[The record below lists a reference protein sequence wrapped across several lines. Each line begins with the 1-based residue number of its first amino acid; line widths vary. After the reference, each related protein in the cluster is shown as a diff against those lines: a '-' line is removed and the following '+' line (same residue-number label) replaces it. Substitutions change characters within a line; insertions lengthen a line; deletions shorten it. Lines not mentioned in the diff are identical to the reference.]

1 MKITS
6 PYAESYQIPKETL
19 QSEALY
25 SKIAARYDDV
35 FIRAIL
41 SEGVLTKVVREVMDS
56 KSVLDIGC
64 GNGRWLDRFK
74 PSSYVG
80 LDLNDGMLKEA
91 KGRYPKSRFV
101 KADMTH
107 LPFQNESFEGIISTF
122 GAMCHLPLK
131 SKQIMVRE
139 STRVLV
145 SGGMA
150 IFTNGHSHSPS
161 AVAITAA
168 GGRVRMEGV
177 PIRVHYTTPKMFVKL
192 LSDFR
197 LLRIEHYDYSYIPI
211 LPFKLIAFLFKRNY
225 KKMYSRW
232 MNLFNSCRKFPMTR
246 WLGKY
251 IMVVCQK
258 S

>member
-1 MKITS
+1 MGITTTFTG
-6 PYAESYQIPKETL
+6 SYQTSKETL

-25 SKIAARYDDV
+25 SKIAPRYDDV

-41 SEGVLTKVVREVMDS
+41 AEGVVTRMVREVMDE
-56 KSVLDIGC
+56 KRVLDIGC

-80 LDLNDGMLKEA
+80 LDLNDGMLNEA
-91 KGRYPKSRFV
+91 KIRYPKARFV
-101 KADMTH
+101 QANMTH
-107 LPFQNESFEGIISTF
+107 LPFANEFFDGIISMF
-122 GAMCHLPLK
+122 GAMCHLPSE
-131 SKQIMVRE
+131 SKQVMVRE
-139 STRVLV
+139 SFRVLV
-145 SGGMA
+145 PGGMA
-150 IFTNGHSHSPS
+150 IFTNGYSRSPS
-161 AVAITAA
+161 AIAMTAV
-168 GGRVRMEGV
+168 GGGVRMEGV
-177 PIRVHYTTPKMFVKL
+177 PIRVHYTTPRVFANL

-211 LPFKLIAFLFKRNY
+211 LPFKFIAFLFKRDY

-232 MNLFNSCRKFPMTR
+232 MNLFNSCRKFPMMR

-258 S
+258 P

>member
-1 MKITS
+1 MKFAT
-6 PYAESYQIPKETL
+6 PYAESYQTPKETL

-25 SKIAARYDDV
+25 SKIATRYDDV

-41 SEGVLTKVVREVMDS
+41 AEGILTKVVREVMNG

-74 PSSYVG
+74 PSSFVG
-80 LDLNDGMLKEA
+80 LDLNDGMLNEA
-91 KGRYPKSRFV
+91 KRRYPKSQFV
-101 KADMTH
+101 QANMSH
-107 LPFQNESFEGIISTF
+107 LPFPNESFEGIISMF

-139 STRVLV
+139 SIRVLV
-145 SGGMA
+145 PGGIA
-150 IFTNGHSHSPS
+150 IFTNGYSRSPS
-161 AVAITAA
+161 AIPITAT

-177 PIRVHYTTPKMFVKL
+177 RICVHYTTPKMFTKL

-211 LPFKLIAFLFKRNY
+211 LPFKFIAFLCKRNY
-225 KKMYSRW
+225 KEIYSHW
-232 MNLFNSCRKFPMTR
+232 MNLFNCCRKFPITR

-251 IMVVCQK
+251 ILVVCQK
-258 S
+258 P

>member
-1 MKITS
+1 MKIATT
-6 PYAESYQIPKETL
+6 YAESYQIPEETL

-41 SEGVLTKVVREVMDS
+41 AEGILTEVTREVMNG
-56 KSVLDIGC
+56 KRVLDIGC
-64 GNGRWLDRFK
+64 GNGRWLNRFK

-80 LDLNDGMLKEA
+80 LDLNDGMLNEA
-91 KGRYPKSRFV
+91 KIRYPRAQFV
-101 KADMTH
+101 QANMTH
-107 LPFQNESFEGIISTF
+107 LPFPNESFDGIISMF
-122 GAMCHLPLK
+122 GAMCHLPLE

-145 SGGMA
+145 PGGMA
-150 IFTNGHSHSPS
+150 IFTNGYSRSPS
-161 AVAITAA
+161 AIAITAT

-177 PIRVHYTTPKMFVKL
+177 PIRVHYTTPKMFAKL

-197 LLRIEHYDYSYIPI
+197 LLRIEHFDYSYIPI
-211 LPFKLIAFLFKRNY
+211 LPFKFIGFLCKRNY
-225 KKMYSRW
+225 KEMYLRW
-232 MNLFNSCRKFPMTR
+232 MNLFNCCRKFLMTR

-251 IMVVCQK
+251 IMMVCQK
-258 S
+258 P